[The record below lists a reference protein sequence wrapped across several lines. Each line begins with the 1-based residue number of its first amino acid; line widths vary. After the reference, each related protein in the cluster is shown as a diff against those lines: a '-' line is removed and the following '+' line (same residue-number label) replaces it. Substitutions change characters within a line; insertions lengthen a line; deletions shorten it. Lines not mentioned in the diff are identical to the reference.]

1 MATRAR
7 TRDYRLSGGPQ
18 GAVALDDEELEAR
31 VEETWWHPDIP
42 RSELKAFM
50 KRSDIP
56 ALWDFGLWI
65 ALTAGSGYLVAL
77 SWGSWW
83 AIPAFLVFGASYTS
97 SDARWHECGH
107 GTAFKTRWLNELFY
121 HLSSFMSLHEA
132 YLWRWSH
139 SRHHTNTIMV
149 GLDPEIQV
157 QRPADLFRIAM
168 DFFYLR
174 TGSQEVIQVVRS
186 ALARPNAQVRDFV
199 PPEERAKMVW
209 SSRVYVTI
217 WLGFGVWSLAVGSF
231 LPMMFVILPRF
242 YGGWLHQLLG
252 LTQHTGLAEDTF
264 DHRENTRTVHINPV
278 FRYLYLNMNW
288 HMEHHAIP
296 MIPYHALPAL
306 AGAIADQTPTPYPNL
321 WSAYREMIPALI
333 EQATKDPDYYIERDI
348 PVGGVAHSSTEII
361 GETPGKVLAGN
372 WVEACSVHDVD
383 EEDVL
388 DITHDGKRYAI
399 YRLQGDDFYASD
411 GLCTHEEMELEHG
424 LVLDGCIECPLH
436 NGVFDIKTGRALK
449 APVHQDLRTYPTELR
464 GDRVFVDLA
473 P

>member
-1 MATRAR
+1 M
-7 TRDYRLSGGPQ
+7 
-18 GAVALDDEELEAR
+18 
-31 VEETWWHPDIP
+31 
-42 RSELKAFM
+42 
-50 KRSDIP
+50 
-56 ALWDFGLWI
+56 
-65 ALTAGSGYLVAL
+65 
-77 SWGSWW
+77 
-83 AIPAFLVFGASYTS
+83 
-97 SDARWHECGH
+97 
-107 GTAFKTRWLNELFY
+107 
-121 HLSSFMSLHEA
+121 
-132 YLWRWSH
+132 
-139 SRHHTNTIMV
+139 
-149 GLDPEIQV
+149 
-157 QRPADLFRIAM
+157 
-168 DFFYLR
+168 
-174 TGSQEVIQVVRS
+174 
-186 ALARPNAQVRDFV
+186 
-199 PPEERAKMVW
+199 
-209 SSRVYVTI
+209 
-217 WLGFGVWSLAVGSF
+217 
-231 LPMMFVILPRF
+231 ILPRF

-252 LTQHTGLAEDTF
+252 LTQHAGLAEDTF